1 MGSSEKNNIDALFDN
16 PESIVDA
23 VADAA
28 RRAVLEHKRLG
39 NPIAEWRDGHV
50 VLTPPEEIEIDE
62 SSVRPK
68 LLE

>member
-1 MGSSEKNNIDALFDN
+1 MASSEKTNLDALFDN
-16 PESIVDA
+16 PALIVDA

-28 RRAVLEHKRLG
+28 RRAVLDHKFLG

-62 SSVRPK
+62 SSVPPK
-68 LLE
+68 LLD